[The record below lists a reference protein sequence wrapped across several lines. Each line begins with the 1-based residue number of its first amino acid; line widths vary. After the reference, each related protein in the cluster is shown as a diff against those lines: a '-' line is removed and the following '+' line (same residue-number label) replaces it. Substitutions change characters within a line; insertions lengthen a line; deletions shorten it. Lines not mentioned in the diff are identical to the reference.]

1 MPYADSATGMPS
13 QPPFDLPVNDT
24 VFVLASASSGRAGT
38 LRRAGVEPLIQV
50 SQVDEDAILASFPD
64 VSSAMDAEAK
74 VLALAEAKLADVVA
88 GLTATQVVDFAA
100 QQGMPLPRQVLV
112 VGCDSMLEVAGELV
126 GKPHTP
132 QVAYQ
137 RIRQLSGAQVRLFTG
152 HAMALL
158 SLVTS
163 DPPGAASFLG
173 ASGSL
178 GTAGSAAD
186 AVPQGVSYSLTEV
199 KRLSQCESTLIQF
212 TELSDA
218 EITAY
223 IATEEPLFVAG
234 SFTIDG
240 LGGAFIRGVSGD
252 PHSVVGISLPLL
264 RDLAGKLGV
273 FWPSVW
279 NRLR

>member
-1 MPYADSATGMPS
+1 MPYADSATGVPS

-158 SLVTS
+158 T
-163 DPPGAASFLG
+163 LG
-173 ASGSL
+173 SS
-178 GTAGSAAD
+178 
-186 AVPQGVSYSLTEV
+186 VSEGGEYSLTEI
-199 KRLSQCESTLIQF
+199 KRVSQCESTLIQF